1 VILSAALFKN
11 YLTLLVVAT
20 YVIAPLP
27 NWICGRASNPD
38 DFMESSGSGV
48 IDLGRFLTGFF
59 VVMGIGTYTLTP
71 SDLFPFDAPH
81 EPRICSM
88 RMEGEM
94 AHEDGHERDT

>member
-1 VILSAALFKN
+1 MYVCLHVHALLHTTPNSSHIQVLAIGFLLVILSAALFKN

-59 VVMGIGTYTLTP
+59 VVMGIGTYGLET
-71 SDLFPFDAPH
+71 
-81 EPRICSM
+81 
-88 RMEGEM
+88 
-94 AHEDGHERDT
+94 